1 MEDIQQT
8 YYKMMK
14 QNNDLCLEI
23 EKLEKQMFT
32 INNKLKP
39 LKKQSKQ
46 LQKNI
51 VDIVK
56 NEIVNLINKD
66 LNMNVD
72 SFTVTRPTCVYVGVT
87 DADNEPISF
96 NLSFGQCDA
105 VDIMNREVFIT
116 QINKHS
122 YELKKLSV
130 GQKVLHEI

>member
-1 MEDIQQT
+1 
-8 YYKMMK
+8 MMK

-56 NEIVNLINKD
+56 KEIVNLINKD
-66 LNMNVD
+66 LNMNID
-72 SFTVTRPTCVYVGVT
+72 SFTVTRPTCVYVGAT

-96 NLSFGQCDA
+96 NLSFGQCDV
-105 VDIMNREVFIT
+105 VDIMNRKVFIT
-116 QINKHS
+116 QINKHY